1 MGAPNLRLIDMAS
14 RTTPPRTTA
23 EKIVLVN
30 VIILAICIPL
40 LIFCLVQQ
48 LWFPAVVFAFLSFSN
63 GFQLWTAK
71 RPTDR
76 PPND

>member
-1 MGAPNLRLIDMAS
+1 MAS